1 MIDEFG
7 DQIAIQGKPM
17 FGGPVQLP
25 SCNSVSHFD
34 FPFDFSG
41 IG

>member
-1 MIDEFG
+1 
-7 DQIAIQGKPM
+7 M